1 MATGTDIVINDK
13 IDFDIKEPR
22 LWKVLLLN
30 DDKTPMDFV
39 IDLLKDVFK
48 HQEETAKTITLDIHN
63 TGSGVAG
70 VYSYEIA
77 EHKGVE
83 VKTIASSQGFPLQ
96 VKLEEE

>member
-1 MATGTDIVINDK
+1 MTTGTDIVINDK
-13 IDFDIKEPR
+13 IDFDVKEPR

-30 DDKTPMDFV
+30 DDATPMDFV
-39 IDLLKDVFK
+39 IDLLKEVFK
-48 HQEETAKTITLDIHN
+48 HKEETAKTITLDIHN

-83 VKTIASSQGFPLQ
+83 VKAIASTQGFPLQ

>member
-1 MATGTDIVINDK
+1 MSTSTEIA
-13 IDFDIKEPR
+13 IDSKVRVNIEEPR
-22 LWKVLLLN
+22 MWKVLLIN

-39 IDLLKDVFK
+39 IELLRNVFR
-48 HQEETAKTITLDIHN
+48 HGEEKAKEITLEVHN
-63 TGSGVAG
+63 TGAGIAG

-83 VKTIASSQGFPLQ
+83 ATAIAKDNGFPLQ

>member
-1 MATGTDIVINDK
+1 MSTSTDIA
-13 IDFDIKEPR
+13 IDSKVTVNLDEPR
-22 LWKVLLLN
+22 MWKVLLMN

-39 IDLLKDVFK
+39 IDLLKNIFRHDELK
-48 HQEETAKTITLDIHN
+48 AKEITLEVHN
-63 TGSGVAG
+63 TGAGIAG

-83 VKTIASSQGFPLQ
+83 ATAMAKENGFPLQ